1 MRCRLVAGT
10 VGLGC
15 AGVMTLMLVTPAEAN
30 RGPSPAAGRMAAQ
43 DVAADCEQA
52 AVDAPR
58 GAGGLTIATDVP
70 DKATVAPGDDI
81 TVTLTWDPKAWSG
94 EELDAALACVQ
105 VKGGLDHN
113 LSAGERPTAND
124 GSMEYVL
131 HVPGNIRPDCDICV
145 QGFLIGTA
153 AGGGPDMV
161 TSDKRCFMSGPPRPP
176 TTTPPA
182 TTPPATTPV
191 TTTPVTGAPPAPAT
205 TTTTAPRVPTE
216 VGGITAT
223 QPTPA
228 PLTPAPGPAPAPA
241 VAPVAELPRTGSP
254 LTALAAAGGGL
265 TLTFGGFAIMGGA
278 GGRTRRRTRN

>member
-15 AGVMTLMLVTPAEAN
+15 AGLMTLALVTPAGAGRGAN
-30 RGPSPAAGRMAAQ
+30 PSAAGRMAAQ

-52 AVDAPR
+52 GMDAPR
-58 GAGGLTIATDVP
+58 GPGGLKITTDVP
-70 DKATVAPGDDI
+70 DRATVAPGDDI

-94 EELDAALACVQ
+94 DELDAALACVK
-105 VKGGLDHN
+105 VKGGLDPN

-131 HVPGNIRPDCDICV
+131 RVPDNIKADCDICV

-153 AGGGPDMV
+153 ADGRPDME
-161 TSDKRCFMSGPPRPP
+161 TSDRRCFMSGPPRPP
-176 TTTPPA
+176 TTTP
-182 TTPPATTPV
+182 V
-191 TTTPVTGAPPAPAT
+191 TSPPPAPT
-205 TTTTAPRVPTE
+205 TTTTMAPRVPTE

-228 PLTPAPGPAPAPA
+228 PLTPAPAAPAPAAPAPAAPAPA

-254 LTALAAAGGGL
+254 VTALMTAGGGL
-265 TLTFGGFAIMGGA
+265 TLTFGGFAVMGGA
-278 GGRTRRRTRN
+278 GRRTRRRTNR